1 MIVSALAFGRLSVR
15 TAAFSGP
22 LCLLADDVRHT
33 ECTPNERPHRVESD
47 RSSQIP
53 LPCGSSSRPSSLG
66 DDSRLRVLHPPAA
79 QHNPYTSFDLVIW
92 RSSVL
97 NLDLQRTVAA
107 NIERHQLLAER
118 IEEVECACIHVVI
131 QEGDVNSLFESE
143 CLFMPLVYE
152 ANHLYNQL
160 IFSLGAK
167 ERTSKA

>member
-1 MIVSALAFGRLSVR
+1 TGNKVRVFVCFGSSTLHPWKSDPSTKPFSPVHPSPSLTGPSRFTREPAGGVWSVPGPWVQRADSYTMIVSALAFGRLSVR

-79 QHNPYTSFDLVIW
+79 QHNPYTSFDLVLTF
-92 RSSVL
+92 SVF
-97 NLDLQRTVAA
+97 
-107 NIERHQLLAER
+107 
-118 IEEVECACIHVVI
+118 C
-131 QEGDVNSLFESE
+131 SL
-143 CLFMPLVYE
+143 
-152 ANHLYNQL
+152 
-160 IFSLGAK
+160 
-167 ERTSKA
+167 